1 MVNSWIYK
9 TLINP
14 EKNLFSV
21 YLDVFGGR
29 QSVDNAICNV
39 LRFQYWSSF
48 QIFFSFVGDI
58 LTQDCH
64 LTDDE
69 SWTDTLQPTIQFLPK
84 IPTHYVTVILILLWS
99 VFNSCLSVSVSAVTA
114 YLVAEYTFNFGAL
127 GAACP
132 AILLMCMT

>member
-1 MVNSWIYK
+1 VD
-9 TLINP
+9 
-14 EKNLFSV
+14 
-21 YLDVFGGR
+21 LDVFGGR

-48 QIFFSFVGDI
+48 QIFLSFVGDI

-127 GAACP
+127 GAACS